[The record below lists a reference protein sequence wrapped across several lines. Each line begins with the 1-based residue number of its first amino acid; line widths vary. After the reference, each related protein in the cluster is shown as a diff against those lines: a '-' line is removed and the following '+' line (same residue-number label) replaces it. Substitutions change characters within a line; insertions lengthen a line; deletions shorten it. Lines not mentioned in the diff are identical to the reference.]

1 MDKRKDFKEGGSKM
15 LVVFEGLDNC
25 GKTTIVEKLKNYYDQ
40 QGIPAEFTR
49 EFETDV
55 GKLIK
60 KMSQENQ
67 LDSILKSYLF
77 AADRQIRTRMYTDED
92 YQDKMILFDR
102 YYHSA
107 IAYRMAE
114 GINKE
119 WVMTLNSVFK
129 KPDIGFY
136 IDITPEE
143 SVKRNTD
150 TKFNII
156 ASAEHLSK
164 VRNAYL
170 SFIHEENLIYID
182 GMRDLESIYNE
193 VLNYIETYR
202 KGKIDKKF

>member
-1 MDKRKDFKEGGSKM
+1 M
-15 LVVFEGLDNC
+15 LVVFEGLNNC

-40 QGIPAEFTR
+40 QGVPAEFTR

-60 KMSQENQ
+60 KMSQESQ

-92 YQDKMILFDR
+92 YQNKMILFDR

-107 IAYRMAE
+107 VAYRMAE

-170 SFIHEENLIYID
+170 SFIAEENLIYID
-182 GMRDLESIYNE
+182 GMRDLESIYND

-202 KGKIDKKF
+202 REKSNKRL

>member
-1 MDKRKDFKEGGSKM
+1 M

-25 GKTTIVEKLKNYYDQ
+25 GKTTIVEKLKEYYDQ
-40 QGIPAEFTR
+40 QNIPAEFTR

-60 KMSQENQ
+60 KMAQENQ
-67 LDSILKSYLF
+67 LDPIVKSYLF
-77 AADRQIRTRMYTDED
+77 AADRQLRTRIYNEDD
-92 YQDKMILFDR
+92 YQNKMIIFDR

-107 IAYRMAE
+107 VAYRMAE
-114 GINKE
+114 GIDKD
-119 WVMTLNSVFK
+119 WVLTLNSIFR

-156 ASAEHLSK
+156 SSADHLSK

-170 SFIHEENLIYID
+170 SFIKEENLIYIN
-182 GMRDLESIYNE
+182 GMRDLESIYNDI
-193 VLNYIETYR
+193 LNYIEEYR
-202 KGKIDKKF
+202 KSIDNKKL

>member
-1 MDKRKDFKEGGSKM
+1 MGKRENFKEGGSKM

-40 QGIPAEFTR
+40 QGVPAEFTR

-60 KMSQENQ
+60 KMSQESQ

-92 YQDKMILFDR
+92 YQNKMILFDR

-107 IAYRMAE
+107 VAYRIAE

-119 WVMTLNSVFK
+119 WV
-129 KPDIGFY
+129 
-136 IDITPEE
+136 
-143 SVKRNTD
+143 
-150 TKFNII
+150 
-156 ASAEHLSK
+156 
-164 VRNAYL
+164 
-170 SFIHEENLIYID
+170 
-182 GMRDLESIYNE
+182 
-193 VLNYIETYR
+193 
-202 KGKIDKKF
+202 

>member
-1 MDKRKDFKEGGSKM
+1 M

-25 GKTTIVEKLKNYYDQ
+25 GKTTIVEKLKDYYTE
-40 QGIPAEFTR
+40 QGIIAEFTR

-77 AADRQIRTRMYTDED
+77 AADRQIRTRIYSEED
-92 YQDKMILFDR
+92 YQNKIILFDR

-107 IAYRMAE
+107 VAYRMAE
-114 GINKE
+114 GISKE
-119 WVMTLNSVFK
+119 WVMSLNSVFK

-143 SVKRNTD
+143 SVRRNTD
-150 TKFNII
+150 SKFNIK

-170 SFIHEENLIYID
+170 SFINDENLIYID
-182 GMRDLESIYNE
+182 GMRDLESIYYD
-193 VLNYIETYR
+193 VLNYIEAFR
-202 KGKIDKKF
+202 KENDKKRL

>member
-1 MDKRKDFKEGGSKM
+1 
-15 LVVFEGLDNC
+15 
-25 GKTTIVEKLKNYYDQ
+25 
-40 QGIPAEFTR
+40 
-49 EFETDV
+49 
-55 GKLIK
+55 
-60 KMSQENQ
+60 MSQESQ

-92 YQDKMILFDR
+92 YQNKMILFDR

-107 IAYRMAE
+107 VAYRMAE
-114 GINKE
+114 GIDKE

-156 ASAEHLSK
+156 SSAEHFSK

-170 SFIHEENLIYID
+170 SFIAEENLIYID
-182 GMRDLESIYNE
+182 GMRDLESIYND

-202 KGKIDKKF
+202 REKSNKRL

>member
-1 MDKRKDFKEGGSKM
+1 M

-25 GKTTIVEKLKNYYDQ
+25 GKTTIVEKLKQYYDQ
-40 QGIPAEFTR
+40 QGVLVEFTR
-49 EFETDV
+49 EFETNV
-55 GKLIK
+55 GRLIK

-77 AADRQIRTRMYTDED
+77 AADRQIRTRMYTEDD
-92 YQDKMILFDR
+92 YQNKMILFDR

-107 IAYRMAE
+107 VAYRMAE

-119 WVMTLNSVFK
+119 WVMNLNSVFK

-156 ASAEHLSK
+156 ATAEHLNK
-164 VRNAYL
+164 VRKAYL
-170 SFIHEENLIYID
+170 SFINEENLIYIN
-182 GMRDLESIYNE
+182 GMRDLEDVYNE
-193 VLNYIETYR
+193 ILNYIEMYR
-202 KGKIDKKF
+202 KEKSNIRL

>member
-1 MDKRKDFKEGGSKM
+1 M

-25 GKTTIVEKLKNYYDQ
+25 GKTTIVERLKKYYDQ
-40 QGIPAEFTR
+40 QGIPAEFTK

-77 AADRQIRTRMYTDED
+77 AADRQIRTRMYNEED
-92 YQDKMILFDR
+92 YQNKMILFDR

-114 GINKE
+114 GMNKE

-150 TKFNII
+150 TKFNIVS
-156 ASAEHLSK
+156 SAGHLSK

-170 SFIHEENLIYID
+170 SFIEEENLIYID
-182 GMRDLESIYNE
+182 GMRDLDSIYTD
-193 VLNYIETYR
+193 VLNYIEKYR
-202 KGKIDKKF
+202 KEKSNKKL

>member
-1 MDKRKDFKEGGSKM
+1 
-15 LVVFEGLDNC
+15 
-25 GKTTIVEKLKNYYDQ
+25 
-40 QGIPAEFTR
+40 
-49 EFETDV
+49 
-55 GKLIK
+55 
-60 KMSQENQ
+60 MSQESQ

-92 YQDKMILFDR
+92 YQNKMILFDR

-107 IAYRMAE
+107 VAYRMAE

-156 ASAEHLSK
+156 ASAEHLFK

-170 SFIHEENLIYID
+170 SFIAEENLIYID
-182 GMRDLESIYNE
+182 GMRDLESIYND

-202 KGKIDKKF
+202 REKSNKRL

>member
-1 MDKRKDFKEGGSKM
+1 
-15 LVVFEGLDNC
+15 
-25 GKTTIVEKLKNYYDQ
+25 
-40 QGIPAEFTR
+40 
-49 EFETDV
+49 
-55 GKLIK
+55 
-60 KMSQENQ
+60 MSQESQ

-92 YQDKMILFDR
+92 YQNKMILFDR

-107 IAYRMAE
+107 VAYRMAE

-119 WVMTLNSVFK
+119 WVMALNSVFK

-170 SFIHEENLIYID
+170 SFIAEENLIYID
-182 GMRDLESIYNE
+182 GMRDLESIYND

-202 KGKIDKKF
+202 REKSNKRL

>member
-1 MDKRKDFKEGGSKM
+1 M

-40 QGIPAEFTR
+40 QGVPTEFTR

-60 KMSQENQ
+60 KMSQESQ

-92 YQDKMILFDR
+92 YQNKMILFDR
-102 YYHSA
+102 YYHSTV
-107 IAYRMAE
+107 AYRMAE

-136 IDITPEE
+136 IDITP
-143 SVKRNTD
+143 
-150 TKFNII
+150 
-156 ASAEHLSK
+156 
-164 VRNAYL
+164 
-170 SFIHEENLIYID
+170 
-182 GMRDLESIYNE
+182 
-193 VLNYIETYR
+193 
-202 KGKIDKKF
+202 

>member
-1 MDKRKDFKEGGSKM
+1 M

-25 GKTTIVEKLKNYYDQ
+25 GKTTIVEKLKQYYDQ
-40 QGIPAEFTR
+40 QGILAEFTR

-55 GKLIK
+55 GRLIK

-77 AADRQIRTRMYTDED
+77 AADRQIRTRMYTEDD
-92 YQDKMILFDR
+92 YQNKMILFDR

-107 IAYRMAE
+107 VAYRMAE

-119 WVMTLNSVFK
+119 WVMNLNSVFK

-156 ASAEHLSK
+156 ATAEHLAK
-164 VRNAYL
+164 VRKAYL
-170 SFIHEENLIYID
+170 SFINEENLIYIN
-182 GMRDLESIYNE
+182 GMRDLEDVYNE
-193 VLNYIETYR
+193 ILNYIEMYR
-202 KGKIDKKF
+202 KEKSNIRL

>member
-1 MDKRKDFKEGGSKM
+1 M

-25 GKTTIVEKLKNYYDQ
+25 GKTTIVEKLKQYYDQ
-40 QGIPAEFTR
+40 QGILAEFTR

-55 GKLIK
+55 GRLIK

-77 AADRQIRTRMYTDED
+77 AADRQIRTRMYTEDD
-92 YQDKMILFDR
+92 YQNKMILFDR

-107 IAYRMAE
+107 VAYRMAE

-119 WVMTLNSVFK
+119 WVINLNSVFK

-156 ASAEHLSK
+156 ATAEHLAK
-164 VRNAYL
+164 VRKAYL
-170 SFIHEENLIYID
+170 SFINEENLIYIN
-182 GMRDLESIYNE
+182 GMRDLEDVYNE
-193 VLNYIETYR
+193 ILNYIEMYR
-202 KGKIDKKF
+202 KEKSNIRL

>member
-1 MDKRKDFKEGGSKM
+1 
-15 LVVFEGLDNC
+15 
-25 GKTTIVEKLKNYYDQ
+25 
-40 QGIPAEFTR
+40 
-49 EFETDV
+49 
-55 GKLIK
+55 
-60 KMSQENQ
+60 
-67 LDSILKSYLF
+67 
-77 AADRQIRTRMYTDED
+77 MYTDED
-92 YQDKMILFDR
+92 YQNKMILFDR

-143 SVKRNTD
+143 SVKRNIN

-156 ASAEHLSK
+156 APVEHLSK

-170 SFIHEENLIYID
+170 SFLEEENLIYID
-182 GMRDLESIYNE
+182 GMQEMGVNLMIEQSCNILVKDMEQLLNNITELKNE
-193 VLNYIETYR
+193 E
-202 KGKIDKKF
+202 KI